1 MKTSMIPATLL
12 VLALAACSD
21 APQSAPKAG
30 DPVQARG
37 QAALIQ
43 VSASVESVDV
53 EKRLITLKGSE
64 GNTGV
69 YHVGTEVKR
78 LAEIHAGDKIRGDYS
93 IGFVA
98 EFREPT
104 PQEKSDPLVFAEV
117 THRGPSTNPP
127 QGAISRVLRVVTTID
142 AIDAGK
148 GTVTVKGPL
157 GGRVT
162 AEVQDKS
169 LIPTVKVG
177 QSIIATFSETLLLTV
192 EPGPKKN

>member
-1 MKTSMIPATLL
+1 
-12 VLALAACSD
+12 
-21 APQSAPKAG
+21 
-30 DPVQARG
+30 
-37 QAALIQ
+37 
-43 VSASVESVDV
+43 
-53 EKRLITLKGSE
+53 
-64 GNTGV
+64 
-69 YHVGTEVKR
+69 
-78 LAEIHAGDKIRGDYS
+78 
-93 IGFVA
+93 
-98 EFREPT
+98 
-104 PQEKSDPLVFAEV
+104 
-117 THRGPSTNPP
+117 
-127 QGAISRVLRVVTTID
+127 VVTTID